1 MIWVEVNNIV
11 NYPLKNILNDMVHK
25 HQINIANEQ
34 VKFSVSWILCNV
46 AKKGLHM
53 FQQSWNNHRI
63 PGMVFE

>member
-1 MIWVEVNNIV
+1 MTWVEVNNIV

-53 FQQSWNNHRI
+53 FQ
-63 PGMVFE
+63 

>member
-1 MIWVEVNNIV
+1 MTWVEVNNIV
-11 NYPLKNILNDMVHK
+11 NYPLKNILNNMVHK

-34 VKFSVSWILCNV
+34 VKFSVSWILCNA
-46 AKKGLHM
+46 AKKSLHM